1 LRRHLQRKLLEHA
14 HRLRH
19 VPVAENQRQIEGA
32 EAPVRHDFNKAAVVH
47 VNGKDRETLSFRQGS
62 GGKWRIA
69 RYSFSTTNPLPG
81 G

>member
-1 LRRHLQRKLLEHA
+1 
-14 HRLRH
+14 

-69 RYSFSTTNPLPG
+69 RYAFPPPIRCRVANLVAGRRTR
-81 G
+81 